1 MSRLRILKNPVDG
14 GDEVLHIRT
23 DKVLETFIEVKKK
36 SPQARIFLRPACQQN
51 DVTPSNHI
59 DAASLQML
67 AKTNDFDIVC
77 EAGEPLTIFFV
88 ATAVL
93 SAGLAIYTYLNMPDV
108 PQMNQKSGNNELSN
122 RVNRERINGRVP
134 DIFGKVL
141 AVPDLVAPP
150 FEYYSNNVEVEEC
163 LMCLGRGYHSI
174 TAVKD
179 GDTLI
184 ELIDGAAVSFYDPG
198 TNITEDPIYQAGA
211 RFNTAPKIAVK
222 SHSINGQSLEKP
234 NDAAVRGGVYFTS
247 GGVINRLN
255 TSIDFR
261 NYFSVNQS
269 IAITNA
275 EFLEEN
281 IILSGAVTFTQAGEL
296 ILSRSSDIADIDT
309 FKAIVVTGATH
320 YKDIETTD
328 PVTQEVSVNRIYYD
342 LSATYSILSA
352 TKSVS
357 GSNFIYTIELSS
369 PELTNPNW
377 SHVDTDVQLNVGLEL
392 TDSIE
397 SMILDGFYTVGS
409 VTSSSVTLTNP
420 EDVNQD
426 WSKLEQ
432 IFNGTTFSL
441 ATEKTILV
449 ERLNNKWVG
458 WFDLELEGATQCVFN
473 LTLPAGISNVTN
485 KGEFTHAY
493 VENWLQCEAYGE
505 DGEKIGNTINTVAF
519 FQDATRDQISK
530 TFFVNLPAGTNRV
543 RFRAAKV
550 RAETRNSPVT
560 ETKLKSVFLTKDLDK
575 LIYPGLTMVRSKTLA
590 TTGALSVKER
600 RLNCIATRKVYSYST
615 GSQSAERIATSNFA
629 DIVCALHTDK
639 YIGRRELSDLDVQG
653 IYATS
658 QEIKNYFGTPLAAH
672 FNYTFDQGSQSF
684 EEALAQI
691 ASCVGSNA
699 RREGS
704 QIYFQF
710 EKENP
715 NSSILFNHRN
725 KRPFTET
732 RSEKYG
738 VDRDHDGVEV
748 TWIDPA
754 DGWAESIIRLPD
766 EFITNPKKLEFAG
779 VTNKYQAHFLA
790 HRAWNKIQYQR
801 EMVKFTAYGE
811 ADLVS
816 LNDRIAVVDDV
827 VPTLTSSGDITYW
840 QGQNIS
846 ISQPVGLDPTKSYTI
861 HLQHLNRSVE
871 TMLVT
876 QGADEYSLVLER
888 LPVLPLVVK
897 SEYDEYAKYSITLST
912 EKDSEAFL
920 ITEKSHSGPFESEV
934 TAINYDARYYSND
947 KDHIKN
953 LI

>member
-1 MSRLRILKNPVDG
+1 MSRLRIFRNPVDG

-77 EAGEPLTIFFV
+77 EAGEPLTIFLV

-122 RVNRERINGRVP
+122 RVNRERIKGRVP
-134 DIFGKVL
+134 DPFGTNKC
-141 AVPDLVAPP
+141 VPDLIAPP
-150 FEYYSNNVEVEEC
+150 ILYYKEDCVEVEEC
-163 LMCLGRGYHSI
+163 LMCIGRGEFEI
-174 TAVKD
+174 TDIKD
-179 GDTLI
+179 GDTFGST
-184 ELIDGAAVSFYDPG
+184 IDGFSTSVYAPGMSLTGTPQIQIGEAFTEAPLVGKKSSAITGQTLEGPTKSVIDTAIEGTMYPQYPNRLYLVGGGLDATFSVGESVVVNAERIGVADAQLSGSTNVEANGVITIGSAVNIENPNNFKSIQIDTLLIQDDLNGLLDLAGRYAVSSILKSGSFAY
-198 TNITEDPIYQAGA
+198 E
-211 RFNTAPKIAVK
+211 IA
-222 SHSINGQSLEKP
+222 L
-234 NDAAVRGGVYFTS
+234 
-247 GGVINRLN
+247 
-255 TSIDFR
+255 
-261 NYFSVNQS
+261 VN
-269 IAITNA
+269 
-275 EFLEEN
+275 
-281 IILSGAVTFTQAGEL
+281 
-296 ILSRSSDIADIDT
+296 
-309 FKAIVVTGATH
+309 
-320 YKDIETTD
+320 
-328 PVTQEVSVNRIYYD
+328 PVSVNPNWALLTDDNLANSSTMLTNNSNSVDISGNYANITAVTSDFIELEIPVEYQSEWD
-342 LSATYSILSA
+342 KLNGITVNSA
-352 TKSVS
+352 
-357 GSNFIYTIELSS
+357 TIELRKY
-369 PELTNPNW
+369 TDNW
-377 SHVDTDVQLNVGLEL
+377 LGWFYINSTD
-392 TDSIE
+392 IE
-397 SMILDGFYTVGS
+397 RL
-409 VTSSSVTLTNP
+409 
-420 EDVNQD
+420 
-426 WSKLEQ
+426 
-432 IFNGTTFSL
+432 IFNFYFPKGLFGTRTDGKDADGEIKYEIEYQQLINNSPIGSIYRKSGAKYGLFKSTF
-441 ATEKTILV
+441 
-449 ERLNNKWVG
+449 
-458 WFDLELEGATQCVFN
+458 
-473 LTLPAGISNVTN
+473 GIS
-485 KGEFTHAY
+485 
-493 VENWLQCEAYGE
+493 E
-505 DGEKIGNTINTVAF
+505 DIL
-519 FQDATRDQISK
+519 
-530 TFFVNLPAGTNRV
+530 LPTSFAEGVRV
-543 RFRAAKV
+543 RV
-550 RAETRNSPVT
+550 RKTSQNTYARSAVYDEI
-560 ETKLKSVFLTKDLDK
+560 KLKSVYACSHLKK
-575 LIYPGLTMVRSKTLA
+575 LIYPDVTLVRSRTVA
-590 TTGALSVKER
+590 TDGALSVKER
-600 RLNCIATRKVYSYST
+600 QWNCIGTQKLYSYASGARSLSKQPT
-615 GSQSAERIATSNFA
+615 NDFA
-629 DIVCALHTDK
+629 DIVTAITLDPL
-639 YIGRRELSDLDVQG
+639 IGRRELNDLDVQG
-653 IYATS
+653 LYATS

-725 KRPFTET
+725 KRPFSET

-754 DGWAESIIRLPD
+754 DEWVESIIRLPG
-766 EFITNPKKLEFAG
+766 EFITNPKKLELSG

-846 ISQPVGLDPTKSYTI
+846 ISQPVELDPTKGYTI

-947 KDHIKN
+947 KDHINN

>member
-1 MSRLRILKNPVDG
+1 MSRLRILKNPVNG

-23 DKVLETFIEVKKK
+23 DKVLETFIEVKKNN
-36 SPQARIFLRPACQQN
+36 PQARIYLQPACQQN
-51 DVTPSNHI
+51 DVTPSNRV
-59 DAASLQML
+59 DEASLVML
-67 AKTNDFDIVC
+67 SQKHNFDIVC
-77 EAGEPLTIFFV
+77 GAGEPMTIFMAV
-88 ATAVL
+88 TAVL
-93 SAGLAIYTYLNMPDV
+93 AAGLAIYTYLNMPDV

-122 RVNRERINGRVP
+122 RVNRERIKGRVP
-134 DIFGKVL
+134 DPFGTNKC
-141 AVPDLVAPP
+141 VPDLIAPP
-150 FEYYSNNVEVEEC
+150 ILYYKDDGIEVEEC
-163 LMCLGRGYHSI
+163 LMCLGRGEFEI
-174 TAVKD
+174 TDIKD
-179 GDTLI
+179 GDTFGST
-184 ELIDGAAVSFYDPG
+184 IDGFSTSVYAPG
-198 TNITEDPIYQAGA
+198 MSLTGTPQIQIGEAFTEAPLVGKKSSAITGQTLEGPTKSVIDTAIEGTMYPQYPNRLYLAGGGLDATFSVGESVVVNSERIGVADVQLSGSTNVET
-211 RFNTAPKIAVK
+211 N
-222 SHSINGQSLEKP
+222 
-234 NDAAVRGGVYFTS
+234 
-247 GGVINRLN
+247 GVITIGSAVNIEN
-255 TSIDFR
+255 PNNFKSI
-261 NYFSVNQS
+261 Q
-269 IAITNA
+269 
-275 EFLEEN
+275 
-281 IILSGAVTFTQAGEL
+281 
-296 ILSRSSDIADIDT
+296 IDT
-309 FKAIVVTGATH
+309 MLIQDDLNGLLDLAGRYEVASILKSGSFAYEIAL
-320 YKDIETTD
+320 IN
-328 PVTQEVSVNRIYYD
+328 PVSVNPNWALLTEDNLANSSTILTNNSNSVDISGNYANITAITSD
-342 LSATYSILSA
+342 FIELEIPLEKQSEWDKLNGITVDSA
-352 TKSVS
+352 
-357 GSNFIYTIELSS
+357 TIELRKY
-369 PELTNPNW
+369 TDNW
-377 SHVDTDVQLNVGLEL
+377 LGWFYINSAD
-392 TDSIE
+392 IE
-397 SMILDGFYTVGS
+397 
-409 VTSSSVTLTNP
+409 
-420 EDVNQD
+420 
-426 WSKLEQ
+426 KL
-432 IFNGTTFSL
+432 IFNFYFPKGLFSVRTDGKN
-441 ATEKTILV
+441 AGMHASYDIEYQ
-449 ERLNNKWVG
+449 
-458 WFDLELEGATQCVFN
+458 ELEGSTPVGPVLQLDGYLIRQQQSTFGLSEGVD
-473 LTLPAGISNVTN
+473 LPIPFAEGV
-485 KGEFTHAY
+485 
-493 VENWLQCEAYGE
+493 
-505 DGEKIGNTINTVAF
+505 
-519 FQDATRDQISK
+519 
-530 TFFVNLPAGTNRV
+530 RV
-543 RFRAAKV
+543 RV
-550 RAETRNSPVT
+550 RKTSQNTYPRSAVYDEI
-560 ETKLKSVFLTKDLDK
+560 KLKSVYACSYLKK
-575 LIYPGLTMVRSKTLA
+575 LVYPDVTLVRSRTVA
-590 TTGALSVKER
+590 TDGALSVKER
-600 RLNCIATRKVYSYST
+600 QWNCIGTQKLYSYAS
-615 GSQSAERIATSNFA
+615 GERSLSKQPTNDFA
-629 DIVCALHTDK
+629 DIVTAITLDPL
-639 YIGRRELSDLDVQG
+639 IGRRTLNDIDVTG

-658 QEIKNYFGTPLAAH
+658 NEIKNYFGTPLAAQ

-725 KRPFTET
+725 KRPFSET

-754 DGWAESIIRLPD
+754 DGWVESIIRLPD
-766 EFITNPKKLEFAG
+766 EFITNPKKLELSG

-947 KDHIKN
+947 KDHINN

>member
-1 MSRLRILKNPVDG
+1 MSRLRILKNPIDG

-36 SPQARIFLRPACQQN
+36 SSQARIFLQPACQQN
-51 DVTPSNHI
+51 DVTPSNRV
-59 DAASLQML
+59 DEASLQML
-67 AKTNDFDIVC
+67 SKTNDFDIVC
-77 EAGEPLTIFFV
+77 EAGEPLTIFLV
-88 ATAVL
+88 VTTVL
-93 SAGLAIYTYLNMPDV
+93 SAGLAVYTYLNMPDV

-122 RVNRERINGRVP
+122 RVNRERIKGRVP
-134 DIFGKVL
+134 DPFGTNKC
-141 AVPDLVAPP
+141 VPDLIAPP
-150 FEYYSNNVEVEEC
+150 ILYYKEDGVEVEEC
-163 LMCLGRGYHSI
+163 LMCLGRGEFEISDI
-174 TAVKD
+174 KD
-179 GDTLI
+179 GDTFGST
-184 ELIDGAAVSFYDPG
+184 IDGFSTSVYAPGMSLIGTPQIQIGEAFTEAPLVGKKSSAVTGQTLKDPTESVIDTAIEGTMYPQYPNRLYLVGGGLDAVFSVGESVVVNADRIGVADVQLSGSTNVEANGVITIGSAVNIENPNNFKSIQIDTLLIQDDLNGLLDLAGRYAVSSILKSGSFAY
-198 TNITEDPIYQAGA
+198 E
-211 RFNTAPKIAVK
+211 IAL
-222 SHSINGQSLEKP
+222 INP
-234 NDAAVRGGVYFTS
+234 
-247 GGVINRLN
+247 
-255 TSIDFR
+255 
-261 NYFSVNQS
+261 
-269 IAITNA
+269 
-275 EFLEEN
+275 
-281 IILSGAVTFTQAGEL
+281 
-296 ILSRSSDIADIDT
+296 
-309 FKAIVVTGATH
+309 
-320 YKDIETTD
+320 
-328 PVTQEVSVNRIYYD
+328 VSVNPNWALLTDDNLANSSTLLTNNSNSVDISGNYANITTVTSDFIELEIPVEYQPEWD
-342 LSATYSILSA
+342 KLNGITVDSA
-352 TKSVS
+352 
-357 GSNFIYTIELSS
+357 TIELRKY
-369 PELTNPNW
+369 TDNW
-377 SHVDTDVQLNVGLEL
+377 LGWFYINSAG
-392 TDSIE
+392 IE
-397 SMILDGFYTVGS
+397 
-409 VTSSSVTLTNP
+409 
-420 EDVNQD
+420 
-426 WSKLEQ
+426 KL
-432 IFNGTTFSL
+432 IFNFYFPKGLFSVRTDGKN
-441 ATEKTILV
+441 AEMHASYDI
-449 ERLNNKWVG
+449 EYQ
-458 WFDLELEGATQCVFN
+458 ELEGNTPVGPVLQLDGYLLRQQQSTFG
-473 LTLPAGISNVTN
+473 LSEGIDLPIPFAEGV
-485 KGEFTHAY
+485 
-493 VENWLQCEAYGE
+493 
-505 DGEKIGNTINTVAF
+505 
-519 FQDATRDQISK
+519 
-530 TFFVNLPAGTNRV
+530 RV
-543 RFRAAKV
+543 RV
-550 RAETRNSPVT
+550 RKTSQNTYARSAVYDEI
-560 ETKLKSVFLTKDLDK
+560 KLKSVYACSYLKK
-575 LIYPGLTMVRSKTLA
+575 LVYPDVTLIRSQTVA
-590 TTGALSVKER
+590 TDGALSVKER
-600 RLNCIATRKVYSYST
+600 QWNCIGTQKLYSYVT
-615 GSQSAERIATSNFA
+615 GERSLSKQPTSDFA
-629 DIVCALHTDK
+629 DIVTHITLDPL
-639 YIGRRELSDLDVQG
+639 IGRRELSDLDVQG

-754 DGWAESIIRLPD
+754 DGWVESIIRLPD
-766 EFITNPKKLEFAG
+766 EFITNPKKLELSG

-827 VPTLTSSGDITYW
+827 VPTLTSSGDIAYW

-846 ISQPVGLDPTKSYTI
+846 ISQPVELDPAKSYTI

-871 TMLVT
+871 TMLVM

-897 SEYDEYAKYSITLST
+897 SEHDEYAKYSITLST

-947 KDHIKN
+947 KDHINN

>member
-1 MSRLRILKNPVDG
+1 MSRLRILKNPVNG

-36 SPQARIFLRPACQQN
+36 HPHARIFLQPACQQN
-51 DVTPSNHI
+51 DVTPSNKV
-59 DAASLQML
+59 DEASLQML
-67 AKTNDFDIVC
+67 SKTNDFDIVC
-77 EAGEPLTIFFV
+77 EAGEPLTIFLTV
-88 ATAVL
+88 TAVL

-122 RVNRERINGRVP
+122 RVNRERIKGRVP
-134 DIFGKVL
+134 DPLGTNKC
-141 AVPDLVAPP
+141 VPDLIAPP
-150 FEYYSNNVEVEEC
+150 ILYYKEDGVEVEDC
-163 LMCLGRGYHSI
+163 LMCLGRGEFEI
-174 TAVKD
+174 TDIKD
-179 GDTLI
+179 GDTFGSTIEGFSTSVYAPGMSLI
-184 ELIDGAAVSFYDPG
+184 GTPQIQIGEAFTEAPLVGKKSSAITGQTLEAPTESVIDTAIEGTMYPQYPNRLYLVGGGLNATFSAGESVVVNAERIGVADAQLSGSTNVEVNGVITIGSAVNIENPNNFKSIQIDTLLIQDDLNGLLDLAGRYAVSS
-198 TNITEDPIYQAGA
+198 IL
-211 RFNTAPKIAVK
+211 K
-222 SHSINGQSLEKP
+222 SGSFAYEVSLINP
-234 NDAAVRGGVYFTS
+234 
-247 GGVINRLN
+247 
-255 TSIDFR
+255 
-261 NYFSVNQS
+261 
-269 IAITNA
+269 
-275 EFLEEN
+275 
-281 IILSGAVTFTQAGEL
+281 
-296 ILSRSSDIADIDT
+296 
-309 FKAIVVTGATH
+309 
-320 YKDIETTD
+320 
-328 PVTQEVSVNRIYYD
+328 VSVNPNWALLTEDNLANSSTILTNNSNSVDISGNYANITAVTSEFIE
-342 LSATYSILSA
+342 LNIPVEKQAEWNKLNGITVNSA
-352 TKSVS
+352 
-357 GSNFIYTIELSS
+357 TIELRKY
-369 PELTNPNW
+369 TDNW
-377 SHVDTDVQLNVGLEL
+377 LGWFYINSAD
-392 TDSIE
+392 IE
-397 SMILDGFYTVGS
+397 
-409 VTSSSVTLTNP
+409 
-420 EDVNQD
+420 
-426 WSKLEQ
+426 KL
-432 IFNGTTFSL
+432 IFNFYFPKGLFSVRTDGKN
-441 ATEKTILV
+441 AEMHASYDI
-449 ERLNNKWVG
+449 EYQ
-458 WFDLELEGATQCVFN
+458 ELEGNAPVGPVLQLDGSLVRQQQSTFG
-473 LTLPAGISNVTN
+473 LSEGIDLPIPFAEGV
-485 KGEFTHAY
+485 
-493 VENWLQCEAYGE
+493 
-505 DGEKIGNTINTVAF
+505 
-519 FQDATRDQISK
+519 
-530 TFFVNLPAGTNRV
+530 RV
-543 RFRAAKV
+543 RV
-550 RAETRNSPVT
+550 RKTSQNTRPRSAVYD
-560 ETKLKSVFLTKDLDK
+560 ELKLKSVYACSYLKK
-575 LIYPGLTMVRSKTLA
+575 LVYPDVTLVRSQTVA
-590 TTGALSVKER
+590 TDGALSVKER
-600 RLNCIATRKVYSYST
+600 QWNCIGTQKLYSYAS
-615 GSQSAERIATSNFA
+615 GERSLSKQPTNDFA
-629 DIVCALHTDK
+629 DIVTHITLDPL
-639 YIGRRELSDLDVQG
+639 IGRRELSDLDVQG
-653 IYATS
+653 IYTTS

-725 KRPFTET
+725 KRPFSET

-754 DGWAESIIRLPD
+754 DGWVESIIRLPD
-766 EFITNPKKLEFAG
+766 EFITNPKKLELSG

-846 ISQPVGLDPTKSYTI
+846 ISQPVELDPTKSYTI

-888 LPVLPLVVK
+888 LPVLPLVIK

-934 TAINYDARYYSND
+934 TAINYDARYYGND
-947 KDHIKN
+947 KDHINN

>member
-23 DKVLETFIEVKKK
+23 DKVLEAFIEVKKR
-36 SPQARIFLRPACQQN
+36 SPQARIFLQPACQQN
-51 DVTPSNHI
+51 DVTPSNRV
-59 DAASLQML
+59 DEASLQML
-67 AKTNDFDIVC
+67 SKTNDFDIVC
-77 EAGEPLTIFFV
+77 EAGEPLTIFLV
-88 ATAVL
+88 VTAVL

-122 RVNRERINGRVP
+122 RVNRERIKGRVP
-134 DIFGKVL
+134 DPFGTNKC
-141 AVPDLVAPP
+141 VPDLIAPP
-150 FEYYSNNVEVEEC
+150 ILYYKEDGVEVEDC
-163 LMCLGRGYHSI
+163 LMCLGRGEFEI
-174 TAVKD
+174 TDIKD
-179 GDTLI
+179 GDTFGSTIEGFSTSVYAPGMSLI
-184 ELIDGAAVSFYDPG
+184 GTPQIQIGEAFTEAPLVGKKSSAITGQTLKDPTESVIDTAVEGTMYPQYPNRLYLVGGGLNATFSVGESVVVNAERIGVADVQLSGSTNVEANGVITIGSAVNIENPNNFKSIQIDTLLIQDDLNGLLDLAGRYAVSSILKSGSFAY
-198 TNITEDPIYQAGA
+198 E
-211 RFNTAPKIAVK
+211 IAL
-222 SHSINGQSLEKP
+222 INP
-234 NDAAVRGGVYFTS
+234 
-247 GGVINRLN
+247 
-255 TSIDFR
+255 
-261 NYFSVNQS
+261 
-269 IAITNA
+269 
-275 EFLEEN
+275 
-281 IILSGAVTFTQAGEL
+281 
-296 ILSRSSDIADIDT
+296 
-309 FKAIVVTGATH
+309 
-320 YKDIETTD
+320 
-328 PVTQEVSVNRIYYD
+328 VSVNPNWALLTDDNLTNSSTLLTNNSNSVDISGNYANITAVTSDFIELEIPVEYQSEWD
-342 LSATYSILSA
+342 KLNGITVNSATIDLQKYTDNWLGWFYIN
-352 TKSVS
+352 S
-357 GSNFIYTIELSS
+357 GDIE
-369 PELTNPNW
+369 
-377 SHVDTDVQLNVGLEL
+377 
-392 TDSIE
+392 
-397 SMILDGFYTVGS
+397 
-409 VTSSSVTLTNP
+409 
-420 EDVNQD
+420 
-426 WSKLEQ
+426 KL
-432 IFNGTTFSL
+432 IFNFYFPKGLFSVRTDGKN
-441 ATEKTILV
+441 AEMHASYDI
-449 ERLNNKWVG
+449 EYQ
-458 WFDLELEGATQCVFN
+458 ELEGNTPVGPILRLDGYLLRQQQSTFG
-473 LTLPAGISNVTN
+473 LSESIELPASFAEGVRVRVRKTSQN
-485 KGEFTHAY
+485 THARSAVY
-493 VENWLQCEAYGE
+493 DEL
-505 DGEKIGNTINTVAF
+505 
-519 FQDATRDQISK
+519 
-530 TFFVNLPAGTNRV
+530 
-543 RFRAAKV
+543 
-550 RAETRNSPVT
+550 
-560 ETKLKSVFLTKDLDK
+560 KLKSVYACSYLKK
-575 LIYPGLTMVRSKTLA
+575 LVYPKVTMVRSETVA
-590 TTGALSVKER
+590 TDGALSVKER
-600 RLNCIATRKVYSYST
+600 QWNCIATQKLYSYAS
-615 GSQSAERIATSNFA
+615 GERSLSKQPTSDFA
-629 DIVCALHTDK
+629 DIVTHITLDPL
-639 YIGRRELSDLDVQG
+639 IGRRELSDLDVQG

-754 DGWAESIIRLPD
+754 DGWVESIIRLPD
-766 EFITNPKKLEFAG
+766 EFIINPKKLELSG

-816 LNDRIAVVDDV
+816 LNDRIAVVDDTTPPV
-827 VPTLTSSGDITYW
+827 VTLGKDATSGDVIHW

-846 ISQPVGLDPTKSYTI
+846 ISQPVELDPTKSYTI

-876 QGADEYSLVLER
+876 QGTDEYSLVLER

-897 SEYDEYAKYSITLST
+897 HEYDEYAKYSITLST

>member
-1 MSRLRILKNPVDG
+1 MSRLRILKNPLDG

-36 SPQARIFLRPACQQN
+36 SPQARIFLQPACQQN
-51 DVTPSNHI
+51 DVTPSNRV
-59 DAASLQML
+59 DEASLQML
-67 AKTNDFDIVC
+67 SKTNDFDIVC
-77 EAGEPLTIFFV
+77 EAGEPLTIFLV
-88 ATAVL
+88 VTAVL

-122 RVNRERINGRVP
+122 RVNRERIKGRVP
-134 DIFGKVL
+134 DPFGTNKC
-141 AVPDLVAPP
+141 VPDLIAPP
-150 FEYYSNNVEVEEC
+150 ILYYKDDGIEVEEC
-163 LMCLGRGYHSI
+163 LMCLGRGEFEISDI
-174 TAVKD
+174 KD
-179 GDTLI
+179 GDTFGST
-184 ELIDGAAVSFYDPG
+184 IDGFSTSVYAPGMSLIGTPQIQIGEAFTEAPLVGKKSSAITGQTLEAPTESVIDTAIEGTMYPQYPNRLYLVGGGLDATFSVGESVVVNAERIGVADVQLSGSTNVEANGVITIGSAVNIESPNNFKGIQIDTLLIQDDLNGLLDLAGQYAVSSILKSGSFAY
-198 TNITEDPIYQAGA
+198 E
-211 RFNTAPKIAVK
+211 IA
-222 SHSINGQSLEKP
+222 L
-234 NDAAVRGGVYFTS
+234 
-247 GGVINRLN
+247 
-255 TSIDFR
+255 
-261 NYFSVNQS
+261 VN
-269 IAITNA
+269 
-275 EFLEEN
+275 
-281 IILSGAVTFTQAGEL
+281 
-296 ILSRSSDIADIDT
+296 
-309 FKAIVVTGATH
+309 
-320 YKDIETTD
+320 
-328 PVTQEVSVNRIYYD
+328 PVSVNPNWALLTEDNLANSSTMLTNNSNSVDISGNYANITAVTSDFIELEVPVEYQMEWD
-342 LSATYSILSA
+342 KLNGITVNSA
-352 TKSVS
+352 
-357 GSNFIYTIELSS
+357 TIELRKY
-369 PELTNPNW
+369 TDNW
-377 SHVDTDVQLNVGLEL
+377 LGWFYINSTD
-392 TDSIE
+392 IE
-397 SMILDGFYTVGS
+397 RL
-409 VTSSSVTLTNP
+409 
-420 EDVNQD
+420 
-426 WSKLEQ
+426 
-432 IFNGTTFSL
+432 IFNFYFPKGLFSVRTDGKN
-441 ATEKTILV
+441 AEMHASYDI
-449 ERLNNKWVG
+449 EYQ
-458 WFDLELEGATQCVFN
+458 ELEGNTPVGPILQLDGYLLRQQQSTFG
-473 LTLPAGISNVTN
+473 LSEGIDLPIPFAEGV
-485 KGEFTHAY
+485 
-493 VENWLQCEAYGE
+493 
-505 DGEKIGNTINTVAF
+505 
-519 FQDATRDQISK
+519 
-530 TFFVNLPAGTNRV
+530 RV
-543 RFRAAKV
+543 RV
-550 RAETRNSPVT
+550 RKTSQNTYARSAVYDEL
-560 ETKLKSVFLTKDLDK
+560 KLKSVYACSYLKK
-575 LIYPGLTMVRSKTLA
+575 LVYPDVTLIRSQAVA
-590 TTGALSVKER
+590 TDGALSVKER
-600 RLNCIATRKVYSYST
+600 QWNCIGTQKLYSYAS
-615 GSQSAERIATSNFA
+615 GERSLSKQPTSDFA
-629 DIVCALHTDK
+629 DIVTHITLDPL
-639 YIGRRELSDLDVQG
+639 IGRRELSDLDVQG

-725 KRPFTET
+725 KRPFSET

-748 TWIDPA
+748 TWIDPV
-754 DGWAESIIRLPD
+754 DEWVESIIRLPD
-766 EFITNPKKLEFAG
+766 EFIANPKKLELSG

-846 ISQPVGLDPTKSYTI
+846 ISQPVELDPTKSYTI

-871 TMLVT
+871 TMLVM

-897 SEYDEYAKYSITLST
+897 SDYDEYAKYSITLST

-947 KDHIKN
+947 KDHINN